1 MDKLEIEK
9 TETTA
14 HAAAAENL
22 DTGEGKQ
29 EFSFK
34 KFKDVESLQKA
45 YSSLESEFTK
55 RSQRL
60 KELEGERLELLSRL
74 EQGNN
79 NSGVE
84 KNGLREEGDKEFY
97 QKFPNAKT
105 MLKDLTVENA
115 LSSSDLSEA
124 YIRLLENAL
133 TKLNKS
139 LSDENFLISQI
150 EGTTIKDRIIR
161 EYLSDIKN
169 SNKVAK
175 LITKEG
181 EAILVPPKKPK
192 SFEEAGMLSKGLFS
206 RERFD

>member
-1 MDKLEIEK
+1 
-9 TETTA
+9 
-14 HAAAAENL
+14 
-22 DTGEGKQ
+22 
-29 EFSFK
+29 
-34 KFKDVESLQKA
+34 
-45 YSSLESEFTK
+45 
-55 RSQRL
+55 
-60 KELEGERLELLSRL
+60 
-74 EQGNN
+74 
-79 NSGVE
+79 
-84 KNGLREEGDKEFY
+84 
-97 QKFPNAKT
+97 